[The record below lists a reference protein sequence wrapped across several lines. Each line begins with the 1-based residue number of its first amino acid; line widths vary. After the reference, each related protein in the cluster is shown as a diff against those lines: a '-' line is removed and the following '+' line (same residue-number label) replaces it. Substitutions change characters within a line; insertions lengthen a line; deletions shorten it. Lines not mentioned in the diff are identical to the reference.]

1 MFSEE
6 NIERTKER
14 LVEYVK
20 DNADDFEW
28 KNVYSEGEY
37 SGYWECKFKQL
48 SDQPINNAMQ
58 VFGIDSTMDIIVET
72 LEDFYEDFYNDYD
85 EDDYGYDED
94 YNGFYDED
102 DDDEDEDDEYKV
114 FISANSPLSLYEWIT
129 SDDVKSD
136 KQTMG
141 YIARANVESEN
152 EDEPEF
158 VRSSTVYSV
167 NLPSDEDKSDDTP
180 LGKIMEGCEDLSTHE
195 MDDMIATI
203 VGASVE
209 SEDENKDED
218 GDDESSDK
226 PSSLYEWFTQVDI
239 KSNHVTGLITEFENK
254 NEEVSDKEMV
264 NHPPHYN
271 QGKFETIDIIE
282 DIVAGYDD
290 PVEAYLV
297 GTTLKYLARAPFK
310 GAKKQDLEKAVFYL
324 KRAIDRQQ

>member
-6 NIERTKER
+6 NIKRTKEE

-72 LEDFYEDFYNDYD
+72 LEDFYNDYD

-94 YNGFYDED
+94 YHGFYDED
-102 DDDEDEDDEYKV
+102 DNEDDDTLNQSTNEPKDKNELLTGLKDLDDQ
-114 FISANSPLSLYEWIT
+114 ISILQSMGFLSHAWR
-129 SDDVKSD
+129 DD
-136 KQTMG
+136 
-141 YIARANVESEN
+141 R
-152 EDEPEF
+152 
-158 VRSSTVYSV
+158 
-167 NLPSDEDKSDDTP
+167 
-180 LGKIMEGCEDLSTHE
+180 
-195 MDDMIATI
+195 
-203 VGASVE
+203 
-209 SEDENKDED
+209 
-218 GDDESSDK
+218 DES
-226 PSSLYEWFTQVDI
+226 
-239 KSNHVTGLITEFENK
+239 
-254 NEEVSDKEMV
+254 EVSDKEMV

-290 PVEAYLV
+290 PVEAYLI

-310 GAKKQDLEKAVFYL
+310 NAKKQDLEKAEFYL

>member
-72 LEDFYEDFYNDYD
+72 LEDFYEDIYNDYD
-85 EDDYGYDED
+85 EDDYGYDGD

-102 DDDEDEDDEYKV
+102 DEDDDTLNQSTNKPKDKNELLSKLKE
-114 FISANSPLSLYEWIT
+114 FDDQISILQSMGFLSHAWR
-129 SDDVKSD
+129 DDRD
-136 KQTMG
+136 
-141 YIARANVESEN
+141 
-152 EDEPEF
+152 
-158 VRSSTVYSV
+158 
-167 NLPSDEDKSDDTP
+167 
-180 LGKIMEGCEDLSTHE
+180 
-195 MDDMIATI
+195 
-203 VGASVE
+203 E
-209 SEDENKDED
+209 SED
-218 GDDESSDK
+218 SS
-226 PSSLYEWFTQVDI
+226 E
-239 KSNHVTGLITEFENK
+239 GLILSDVSFEDK
-254 NEEVSDKEMV
+254 NEDEEVSDKEMV

-271 QGKFETIDIIE
+271 QGKFETIDIIK

-290 PVEAYLV
+290 PVVAYLV

-310 GAKKQDLEKAVFYL
+310 NAEKQDLEKAEFYL
-324 KRAIDRQQ
+324 KQAIDKLTNNSNSK

>member
-6 NIERTKER
+6 NIERTKEK

-94 YNGFYDED
+94 YEDYFD
-102 DDDEDEDDEYKV
+102 DDDDDDDTLNQSTNEPKDKNELLTGLKDLDDQISILQSMGFLSHAWRDDRDESEDSSEGL
-114 FISANSPLSLYEWIT
+114 ILSDVLNL
-129 SDDVKSD
+129 DDVSFKD
-136 KQTMG
+136 MDEFKK
-141 YIARANVESEN
+141 IIEANVEFEN
-152 EDEPEF
+152 E
-158 VRSSTVYSV
+158 
-167 NLPSDEDKSDDTP
+167 
-180 LGKIMEGCEDLSTHE
+180 
-195 MDDMIATI
+195 
-203 VGASVE
+203 
-209 SEDENKDED
+209 
-218 GDDESSDK
+218 
-226 PSSLYEWFTQVDI
+226 
-239 KSNHVTGLITEFENK
+239 

-282 DIVAGYDD
+282 DIVMGYDD
-290 PVEAYLV
+290 PVVAYLV

-310 GAKKQDLEKAVFYL
+310 NAEKQDLEKAEFYL
-324 KRAIDRQQ
+324 KRAIDKLTNNSNSK

>member
-6 NIERTKER
+6 NIKRTKEE

-85 EDDYGYDED
+85 EDY
-94 YNGFYDED
+94 FD
-102 DDDEDEDDEYKV
+102 DDDDDDDTLNQSTNEPKDKNELLTSFKDLDDQISILQSMGFLSHAWRDDRDESEDSSEGL
-114 FISANSPLSLYEWIT
+114 ILSDVLNL
-129 SDDVKSD
+129 DDVSFKD
-136 KQTMG
+136 MDEFKK
-141 YIARANVESEN
+141 IIEANVEFEN
-152 EDEPEF
+152 E
-158 VRSSTVYSV
+158 
-167 NLPSDEDKSDDTP
+167 
-180 LGKIMEGCEDLSTHE
+180 
-195 MDDMIATI
+195 
-203 VGASVE
+203 
-209 SEDENKDED
+209 
-218 GDDESSDK
+218 
-226 PSSLYEWFTQVDI
+226 
-239 KSNHVTGLITEFENK
+239 

-290 PVEAYLV
+290 PVEAYLI

-310 GAKKQDLEKAVFYL
+310 NAKKQDLEKAEFYL

>member
-6 NIERTKER
+6 NIKRTKER

-37 SGYWECKFKQL
+37 SGYWQCKFKQL

-72 LEDFYEDFYNDYD
+72 LEDFYNDYD
-85 EDDYGYDED
+85 EDDYGYDGD

-102 DDDEDEDDEYKV
+102 DDNDDDTLNQSTNKPKDKNDLLSKLKELDDQISILQSMGFLSHAWRDDRDESEGSSEGLILSDVLNIDDVSFKDMDEFKKIIEANVEFDDEDDYD
-114 FISANSPLSLYEWIT
+114 YR
-129 SDDVKSD
+129 
-136 KQTMG
+136 G
-141 YIARANVESEN
+141 EN
-152 EDEPEF
+152 
-158 VRSSTVYSV
+158 
-167 NLPSDEDKSDDTP
+167 L
-180 LGKIMEGCEDLSTHE
+180 LGNATHE
-195 MDDMIATI
+195 RFKQI
-203 VGASVE
+203 
-209 SEDENKDED
+209 
-218 GDDESSDK
+218 
-226 PSSLYEWFTQVDI
+226 DI
-239 KSNHVTGLITEFENK
+239 KSNDVTEPIVGFED
-254 NEEVSDKEMV
+254 EREDVSDKEMV

-282 DIVAGYDD
+282 DIVSGYDD
-290 PVEAYLV
+290 SVEAYLI

-310 GAKKQDLEKAVFYL
+310 NAKKQDLEKAEFYL

>member
-6 NIERTKER
+6 NIKRTKER

-37 SGYWECKFKQL
+37 SGYWQCKFKQL

-72 LEDFYEDFYNDYD
+72 LEDFYNDYD
-85 EDDYGYDED
+85 EDDYGYDGD

-102 DDDEDEDDEYKV
+102 DDDDDDTLNQSTNEPKDKNELLTGLKDLDDQISILQSMGFLSHAWRDDRDESEDSSEGLILSDVLNLDDVSFKDMDEFKKIIEVNVDFEDED
-114 FISANSPLSLYEWIT
+114 
-129 SDDVKSD
+129 
-136 KQTMG
+136 
-141 YIARANVESEN
+141 
-152 EDEPEF
+152 
-158 VRSSTVYSV
+158 
-167 NLPSDEDKSDDTP
+167 
-180 LGKIMEGCEDLSTHE
+180 
-195 MDDMIATI
+195 
-203 VGASVE
+203 
-209 SEDENKDED
+209 
-218 GDDESSDK
+218 
-226 PSSLYEWFTQVDI
+226 
-239 KSNHVTGLITEFENK
+239 
-254 NEEVSDKEMV
+254 EEVSDKEMV

-310 GAKKQDLEKAVFYL
+310 NAKKQDLEKAEFYL

>member
-6 NIERTKER
+6 NIKRTKEE

-72 LEDFYEDFYNDYD
+72 LEDFYEDFYDDYD
-85 EDDYGYDED
+85 EDDYGYDDD
-94 YNGFYDED
+94 YDGFYDED
-102 DDDEDEDDEYKV
+102 EDDDDTLNQSTNETKDKNELLTGLKDLDDQ
-114 FISANSPLSLYEWIT
+114 ISILQSMGLLSNAWR
-129 SDDVKSD
+129 DD
-136 KQTMG
+136 
-141 YIARANVESEN
+141 R
-152 EDEPEF
+152 
-158 VRSSTVYSV
+158 
-167 NLPSDEDKSDDTP
+167 
-180 LGKIMEGCEDLSTHE
+180 
-195 MDDMIATI
+195 
-203 VGASVE
+203 
-209 SEDENKDED
+209 
-218 GDDESSDK
+218 DES
-226 PSSLYEWFTQVDI
+226 
-239 KSNHVTGLITEFENK
+239 
-254 NEEVSDKEMV
+254 EVSDNEMV

-324 KRAIDRQQ
+324 KRAIDKQQ

>member
-85 EDDYGYDED
+85 EDDYGYDGD

-102 DDDEDEDDEYKV
+102 DDDEDDIPLNQSTNKPKDKNELLIKLKEFDDQISIFQSMGFLSHAWKDEDESEDSSEGL
-114 FISANSPLSLYEWIT
+114 ILSDVLNI
-129 SDDVKSD
+129 DDVSFKD
-136 KQTMG
+136 MDEFKK
-141 YIARANVESEN
+141 IIEANVE
-152 EDEPEF
+152 F
-158 VRSSTVYSV
+158 
-167 NLPSDEDKSDDTP
+167 
-180 LGKIMEGCEDLSTHE
+180 
-195 MDDMIATI
+195 
-203 VGASVE
+203 VGAE
-209 SEDENKDED
+209 
-218 GDDESSDK
+218 
-226 PSSLYEWFTQVDI
+226 
-239 KSNHVTGLITEFENK
+239 

-297 GTTLKYLARAPFK
+297 GTTLKYLSRAPFK

-324 KRAIDRQQ
+324 KRAIDKQQ

>member
-6 NIERTKER
+6 NIKQTKER

-72 LEDFYEDFYNDYD
+72 LEDFYDDYD
-85 EDDYGYDED
+85 EDDYGYDDD
-94 YNGFYDED
+94 YDGFYDED
-102 DDDEDEDDEYKV
+102 EDDDDTLNQSTNETKDKNELLTGLKDLDDQ
-114 FISANSPLSLYEWIT
+114 ISILQSMGLLSNAWR
-129 SDDVKSD
+129 DD
-136 KQTMG
+136 
-141 YIARANVESEN
+141 R
-152 EDEPEF
+152 
-158 VRSSTVYSV
+158 
-167 NLPSDEDKSDDTP
+167 
-180 LGKIMEGCEDLSTHE
+180 
-195 MDDMIATI
+195 
-203 VGASVE
+203 
-209 SEDENKDED
+209 
-218 GDDESSDK
+218 DES
-226 PSSLYEWFTQVDI
+226 
-239 KSNHVTGLITEFENK
+239 
-254 NEEVSDKEMV
+254 EVSDNEMV

-310 GAKKQDLEKAVFYL
+310 NAKKQDLEKAEFYL
-324 KRAIDRQQ
+324 KRAIDKQQ

>member
-6 NIERTKER
+6 NIKQTKER

-94 YNGFYDED
+94 YHGFYDED
-102 DDDEDEDDEYKV
+102 DSEDDDTLNQ
-114 FISANSPLSLYEWIT
+114 SANEPKDKNELLTGFKDLDDQISILQSMGLLSNAWR
-129 SDDVKSD
+129 DD
-136 KQTMG
+136 
-141 YIARANVESEN
+141 R
-152 EDEPEF
+152 
-158 VRSSTVYSV
+158 
-167 NLPSDEDKSDDTP
+167 
-180 LGKIMEGCEDLSTHE
+180 
-195 MDDMIATI
+195 
-203 VGASVE
+203 
-209 SEDENKDED
+209 
-218 GDDESSDK
+218 DES
-226 PSSLYEWFTQVDI
+226 
-239 KSNHVTGLITEFENK
+239 
-254 NEEVSDKEMV
+254 EVSDNEMV

-310 GAKKQDLEKAVFYL
+310 NAKKQDLEKAEFYL
-324 KRAIDRQQ
+324 KRAIDKQQ

>member
-72 LEDFYEDFYNDYD
+72 LEDFYNDYD

-94 YNGFYDED
+94 YHGFYDED
-102 DDDEDEDDEYKV
+102 DSEDDDTLNQSANEPKDKNEFLSKLKELDDQISILQSMGFLSHAWRDDRDELEDSSEGLILSDVLNLDDVSFKDMDEFKKIIEANVEFDDEDDYDYR
-114 FISANSPLSLYEWIT
+114 
-129 SDDVKSD
+129 
-136 KQTMG
+136 G
-141 YIARANVESEN
+141 EN
-152 EDEPEF
+152 
-158 VRSSTVYSV
+158 
-167 NLPSDEDKSDDTP
+167 L
-180 LGKIMEGCEDLSTHE
+180 LGN
-195 MDDMIATI
+195 A
-203 VGASVE
+203 A
-209 SEDENKDED
+209 
-218 GDDESSDK
+218 
-226 PSSLYEWFTQVDI
+226 YEWFKQIGI
-239 KSNHVTGLITEFENK
+239 KANDVTEPIVGFEDEK
-254 NEEVSDKEMV
+254 EDVSDKEMV

-282 DIVAGYDD
+282 DIVSGYDD
-290 PVEAYLV
+290 PVVAYLV

-310 GAKKQDLEKAVFYL
+310 NAEKQDLEKAEFYL
-324 KRAIDRQQ
+324 KKAIDKLTNNSNSK

>member
-48 SDQPINNAMQ
+48 SAQPINNAMQ

-85 EDDYGYDED
+85 EDDYD
-94 YNGFYDED
+94 YRGENILGNLE
-102 DDDEDEDDEYKV
+102 
-114 FISANSPLSLYEWIT
+114 YEWF
-129 SDDVKSD
+129 
-136 KQTMG
+136 KQIG
-141 YIARANVESEN
+141 IKANDETESIVESEN
-152 EDEPEF
+152 A
-158 VRSSTVYSV
+158 
-167 NLPSDEDKSDDTP
+167 DT
-180 LGKIMEGCEDLSTHE
+180 
-195 MDDMIATI
+195 
-203 VGASVE
+203 
-209 SEDENKDED
+209 N
-218 GDDESSDK
+218 
-226 PSSLYEWFTQVDI
+226 
-239 KSNHVTGLITEFENK
+239 
-254 NEEVSDKEMV
+254 EMV

-297 GTTLKYLARAPFK
+297 GTTIKYLARANFK
-310 GAKKQDLEKAVFYL
+310 GAKKQDLEKAEFYL

>member
-1 MFSEE
+1 MFLEE
-6 NIERTKER
+6 NIERTKEK

-48 SDQPINNAMQ
+48 SAQPINNAMQ

-85 EDDYGYDED
+85 EDDYGYDGD

-102 DDDEDEDDEYKV
+102 EDDEYEV
-114 FISANSPLSLYEWIT
+114 YRSADSASLLYEWFT
-129 SDDVKSD
+129 PTDVKSD
-136 KQTMG
+136 KETD
-141 YIARANVESEN
+141 V

-167 NLPSDEDKSDDTP
+167 NPPSGS
-180 LGKIMEGCEDLSTHE
+180 
-195 MDDMIATI
+195 
-203 VGASVE
+203 
-209 SEDENKDED
+209 
-218 GDDESSDK
+218 
-226 PSSLYEWFTQVDI
+226 
-239 KSNHVTGLITEFENK
+239 
-254 NEEVSDKEMV
+254 EVSGKEMV

-297 GTTLKYLARAPFK
+297 GTTIKYLARAPFK
-310 GAKKQDLEKAVFYL
+310 NAKKQDLEKAEFYL
-324 KRAIDRQQ
+324 KRLISKQQ